1 MQRFNQRQGFLVSAI
16 LHLTILMILISR
28 PPSPA
33 ATRTRSTPAP
43 WSEGLVFLPPP
54 ALLRQ
59 AAAPSPVGRGARARP
74 PRRAPT
80 PAPAAGQGPDQRGAA
95 VRRAPEGADDP
106 AAGGRPDQSAEGGDD
121 APRPPRPRARGPP
134 RPAPAETAEKAAGVA
149 ERPGRQGLRLPPG
162 LLGQQPRGEEGLR
175 PLPGPIGPSI
185 EGAVEGVT
193 RRAQRESRAGIPT
206 GTGQNLGGLY
216 FDPQGADFTLWI
228 NRFKDEVYRNW
239 IVPQAALFG
248 AARGH
253 VDFEFTVERDG
264 SMSALR
270 LLKSSGTASLDRA
283 AQNALTSS
291 RLLPLPDD
299 YGPPRVTMTSPSSTT
314 RRRRVLDASARRSP
328 RRRGLGRGGR
338 GGLARGGQLPHDARR
353 SAARARPRGRSP
365 PRQDAGERR
374 SAWGCGSAS
383 SGPRSPP
390 PAA

>member
-33 ATRTRSTPAP
+33 RNLDKIDPRTLERRDVVLLSP
-43 WSEGLVFLPPP
+43 SQ
-54 ALLRQ
+54 LRQ
-59 AAAPSPVGRGARARP
+59 LLPQ
-74 PRRAPT
+74 PRRPATPAPT
-80 PAPAAGQGPDQRGAA
+80 PAPAPT
-95 VRRAPEGADDP
+95 
-106 AAGGRPDQSAEGGDD
+106 
-121 APRPPRPRARGPP
+121 PPPSQAKDRISVGPP
-134 RPAPAETAEKAAGVA
+134 SDVRQKGPMILRREDDLTKAPKGEMSPALAAPQLPVAPTPATAETAEKAAGVA

-162 LLGQQPRGEEGLR
+162 LLGQQPRGEEGVR

-228 NRFKDEVYRNW
+228 TRFKDEVYRNW

-253 VDFEFTVERDG
+253 VDFEFTVDRDG
-264 SMSALR
+264 SMSSLR

-291 RLLPLPDD
+291 RMLPLPDD
-299 YGPPRVTMTSPSSTT
+299 YGPPRVTMTVTFFYNEAP
-314 RRRRVLDASARRSP
+314 
-328 RRRGLGRGGR
+328 
-338 GGLARGGQLPHDARR
+338 Q
-353 SAARARPRGRSP
+353 
-365 PRQDAGERR
+365 
-374 SAWGCGSAS
+374 GS
-383 SGPRSPP
+383 
-390 PAA
+390 

>member
-33 ATRTRSTPAP
+33 RNLDKIDPRTLERRDVVLLSP
-43 WSEGLVFLPPP
+43 SQ
-54 ALLRQ
+54 LRQ
-59 AAAPSPVGRGARARP
+59 LLPQ
-74 PRRAPT
+74 PRRPATPAPT
-80 PAPAAGQGPDQRGAA
+80 PAPAPT
-95 VRRAPEGADDP
+95 
-106 AAGGRPDQSAEGGDD
+106 
-121 APRPPRPRARGPP
+121 PPPSQAKDRISVGPP
-134 RPAPAETAEKAAGVA
+134 SDVRQKGPMILRREDDLTKAPKGEMSPALAAPQLPVAPTPATAETAEKAAGVA
-149 ERPGRQGLRLPPG
+149 QRPGRQGLRLPPG
-162 LLGQQPRGEEGLR
+162 LLGQQPRGEEGVR

-228 NRFKDEVYRNW
+228 TRFKDEVYRNW

-253 VDFEFTVERDG
+253 VDFEFTVDRDG
-264 SMSALR
+264 SMSSLR

-291 RLLPLPDD
+291 RMLPLPDD
-299 YGPPRVTMTSPSSTT
+299 YGPPRVTMTVTFFYNEAP
-314 RRRRVLDASARRSP
+314 
-328 RRRGLGRGGR
+328 
-338 GGLARGGQLPHDARR
+338 Q
-353 SAARARPRGRSP
+353 
-365 PRQDAGERR
+365 
-374 SAWGCGSAS
+374 GS
-383 SGPRSPP
+383 
-390 PAA
+390 